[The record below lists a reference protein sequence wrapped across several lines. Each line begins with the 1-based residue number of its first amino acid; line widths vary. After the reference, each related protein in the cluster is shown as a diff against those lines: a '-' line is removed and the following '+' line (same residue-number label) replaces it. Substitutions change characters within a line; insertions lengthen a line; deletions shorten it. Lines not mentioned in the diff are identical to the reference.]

1 MKNFLLTFILLVFAP
16 SFVWGLVDAKSGNY
30 KKTFSDFKIE
40 GDAFPLSLDRT
51 YNSRSLYRGLFGM
64 GWCSSLETKLDI
76 LPDNTVK
83 VTECGG
89 GQATIFQSKQAVQN
103 IETQVDTI
111 ISAVKRQN
119 SRLSKK
125 YFAKL
130 RRKLLASRVL
140 RSEFL
145 RAYQIKGKPIKGT
158 PYLAEGRSNELL
170 ILDSRGWFR
179 RVLPSGVDQFFDVS
193 TGQLVQ
199 ISDRSGNY
207 LKFVWKEG
215 KPQYVI
221 NQRGKKVTF
230 SYPGQGPSIRIAGF
244 GKVLAEYKI
253 ENDNLVWVRN
263 QDGVY
268 KHSYD
273 SLHNLVRT
281 DYPALDSEP
290 AGVES
295 LTYNTHK
302 DWVMSFENK
311 RKCLETYKYQT
322 NPKNS
327 NHYWT
332 DVKKQCGKTVYNVSR
347 YEFWNK
353 KKPDG
358 TIYLHRARQDVNG
371 EVSDV
376 TYHPQFKRAVNI
388 TRNGVRMQY
397 GYYKNGLL
405 QHKTTKRQKLA
416 FTSYHKKCRKPN
428 VINIQNLSNKRV
440 VGQVVVNISY
450 NTSCLINRVS
460 RSDGRWVALSYDEKG
475 RIDEMQ
481 DQTGKNI
488 SVAYNNRVNRPSKI
502 THKGVGSIEMA
513 YDKSGKSK
521 GWKAGSDPIILSQVM
536 SVFNGLTEMI
546 RPIRREIN
554 I

>member
-1 MKNFLLTFILLVFAP
+1 MQKILTFIFLIFISSL
-16 SFVWGLVDAKSGNY
+16 VWGLVDAKSGNY

-64 GWCSSLETKLDI
+64 GWCSNLETRLDV

-89 GQATIFQSKQAVQN
+89 GQATIFQSKKAVQN
-103 IETQVDTI
+103 IETQVNQI
-111 ISAVKRQN
+111 ISTVKKQN
-119 SRLSKK
+119 SRLSRK

-130 RRKLLASRVL
+130 RKKLLASRVL

-145 RAYQIKGKPIKGT
+145 RAYQIKGQPIKGT

-170 ILDSRGWFR
+170 IFDSRGWFR
-179 RVLPSGVDQFFDVS
+179 RVLPSGVDQFFNIS
-193 TGQLVQ
+193 TGRLVQ

-207 LKFVWKEG
+207 LKFMWKEG
-215 KPQYVI
+215 KPQYVV
-221 NQRGKKVTF
+221 NQRGKKVSF
-230 SYPGQGPSIRIAGF
+230 NYSNQGSSIRISGF

-253 ENDNLVWVRN
+253 ENDNLTWVQN
-263 QDGVY
+263 KDGVY

-281 DYPALDSEP
+281 SYPPSGSEP
-290 AGVES
+290 AGEES

-302 DWVMSFENK
+302 DWVMSFQNK
-311 RKCLETYKYQT
+311 RKCLETYKYKT

-353 KKPDG
+353 EKPNG
-358 TIYLHRARQDVNG
+358 SVYLHRARQDING

-376 TYHPQFKRAVNI
+376 TYHPQFKRATNI
-388 TRNGVRMQY
+388 TRNGVRVQY

-405 QHKTTKRQKLA
+405 QHKSTKRQKLA
-416 FTSYHKKCRKPN
+416 FTNYHKKCRKPS
-428 VINIQNLSNKRV
+428 VIRIQNLSKKRV
-440 VGQVVVNISY
+440 AKQTVVNINY
-450 NTSCLINRVS
+450 NSSCLINKVS
-460 RSDGRWVALSYDEKG
+460 RSDGRWVVLSYDEKG

-513 YDKSGKSK
+513 YDKNGKSK
-521 GWKAGSDPIILSQVM
+521 GWKAGSDPIILTQVM

-546 RPIRREIN
+546 RPIRREIS